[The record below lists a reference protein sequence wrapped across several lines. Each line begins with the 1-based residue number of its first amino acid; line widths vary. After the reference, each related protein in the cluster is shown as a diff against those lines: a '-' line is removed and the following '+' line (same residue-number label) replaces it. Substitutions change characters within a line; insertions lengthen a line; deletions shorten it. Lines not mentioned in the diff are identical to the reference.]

1 MKARRSRL
9 YDNLFFFSFSIPSP
23 RALISLCAVPLEVV
37 FFFWQISLILLLFFL
52 FISLCLLFVCSLF
65 FFTYSH
71 SPIQWLTQQKSG
83 ATLYWMLYLYQP
95 YVQQERGLL
104 PQKRRCGYHHTSGIP
119 IFDSDAGGIRRR
131 RGAKKSS
138 TTTSCAVKNSNVV
151 HDNSSN
157 RSECS
162 VALYLV
168 LAFRRRE
175 KACAASIYRCQQ
187 MQTQA
192 ESIRRLQSG
201 KPAGIVIVEI
211 TGK

>member
-9 YDNLFFFSFSIPSP
+9 YDNLFFFFFSFSIPSP

-37 FFFWQISLILLLFFL
+37 FFLWQISLILLLFFVYL
-52 FISLCLLFVCSLF
+52 SLFVVCVFSF
-65 FFTYSH
+65 FFAYSH

-95 YVQQERGLL
+95 YVQQEGGLL

-157 RSECS
+157 RSQCS

-175 KACAASIYRCQQ
+175 KACAASIYRCQ
-187 MQTQA
+187 
-192 ESIRRLQSG
+192 
-201 KPAGIVIVEI
+201 
-211 TGK
+211 